1 MLEFSCSSK
10 IRFCFSEVRPTL
22 RRACEREFFAVLIQ
36 EAALAQTFDSYEERK
51 GLTFAQAE
59 GAEPLPSQLRR
70 DHLTPRLRA
79 KLWNSLYPFF
89 DLNRIHSDETYQP
102 YGHWVRIGELMWVDY
117 LYQMI
122 DQYPGPHVVFQ
133 EILKGIIEKRTYID
147 VFGALQFL
155 IRRAAFPKK
164 FIGDLDYLLKSEGS
178 AFRIINND
186 TFCPVGSSHEAEA
199 VQSAVAK
206 TSKSNLQGARKHL
219 LEAASQAT
227 VGEFASSVRESI
239 HSVESV
245 ARILGGTKDSLN
257 QALAKLEAEGVVHK
271 AMKTGFAAL
280 YGYTSDEKGIRHAL
294 LDQGDAQVTEADA
307 LFMLGACASFV
318 TYMITRARAAGLLT
332 EA

>member
-1 MLEFSCSSK
+1 MQ
-10 IRFCFSEVRPTL
+10 I
-22 RRACEREFFAVLIQ
+22 
-36 EAALAQTFDSYEERK
+36 
-51 GLTFAQAE
+51 
-59 GAEPLPSQLRR
+59 
-70 DHLTPRLRA
+70 
-79 KLWNSLYPFF
+79 
-89 DLNRIHSDETYQP
+89 
-102 YGHWVRIGELMWVDY
+102 
-117 LYQMI
+117 
-122 DQYPGPHVVFQ
+122 
-133 EILKGIIEKRTYID
+133 
-147 VFGALQFL
+147 L
-155 IRRAAFPKK
+155 IRDQNCPLKLK
-164 FIGDLDYLLKSEGS
+164 EDLTGLLEIERS

-186 TFCPVGSSHEAEA
+186 TFCPVGSSHEGESIHSALNEA
-199 VQSAVAK
+199 
-206 TSKSNLQGARKHL
+206 SKSNLQGARTHL
-219 LEAASQAT
+219 LEAASTAT

-294 LDQGDAQVTEADA
+294 LDQGDAKVTEADA